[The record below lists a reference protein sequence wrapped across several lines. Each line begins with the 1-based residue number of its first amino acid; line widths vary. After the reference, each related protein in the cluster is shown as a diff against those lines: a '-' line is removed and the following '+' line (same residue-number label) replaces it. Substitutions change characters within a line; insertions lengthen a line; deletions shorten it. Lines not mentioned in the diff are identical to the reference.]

1 MSETVVLEEGWE
13 EVLRVR
19 LWGKDY
25 LWIRNTET
33 TDPGHPF
40 IRDMTRRQLRLI
52 KRPS

>member
-33 TDPGHPF
+33 TN
-40 IRDMTRRQLRLI
+40 TRRQLRLI